1 MSGNKTNK
9 NYKSRNHSKF
19 ILTYHIIFV
28 CKYRKK
34 LLIRYGEDIKQTMYN
49 ISKRYD
55 FTIKEMEVDKDHIHM
70 MVESIPKIS
79 PLQIVRV
86 LKQQSTIQMW
96 RKYSKKLKKHYWS
109 ENTFW
114 TDGYF
119 VSTIGEVSSNT
130 LKHYIRNQGLNSIT
144 SSILQLR
151 NLHMLSIVPNDTYS
165 FFDILARVAALK
177 PTDFLNWVFVISL
190 SNNNLNNGL

>member
-1 MSGNKTNK
+1 MKKNKLNK
-9 NYKSRNHSKF
+9 NYKSKNHSKF
-19 ILTYHIIFV
+19 ILTYHIIFT

-34 LLIRYGEDIKQTMYN
+34 LLIKYGEDVKQIMYD

-55 FTIKEMEVDKDHIHM
+55 FDIKEMEVDKDHIHM
-70 MVESIPKIS
+70 MISSVPKIS

-96 RKYSKKLKKHYWS
+96 RRYASELKKQYWK

-119 VSTIGEVSSNT
+119 CSTIGEVSSKT
-130 LKHYIRNQGLNSIT
+130 LKHYIQNQG
-144 SSILQLR
+144 
-151 NLHMLSIVPNDTYS
+151 
-165 FFDILARVAALK
+165 
-177 PTDFLNWVFVISL
+177 
-190 SNNNLNNGL
+190 

>member
-1 MSGNKTNK
+1 MKKNKLNK
-9 NYKSRNHSKF
+9 NYKSKNHSKF

-34 LLIRYGEDIKQTMYN
+34 LLIKYGEDVKQIMYD

-55 FTIKEMEVDKDHIHM
+55 FDIKEMEVDKDHIHM
-70 MVESIPKIS
+70 MISSVPKIS

-96 RKYSKKLKKHYWS
+96 RRYASELKKQYWK

-114 TDGYF
+114 ADGYF
-119 VSTIGEVSSNT
+119 CSTIGEVSSKT
-130 LKHYIRNQGLNSIT
+130 LKHYIQNQG
-144 SSILQLR
+144 
-151 NLHMLSIVPNDTYS
+151 
-165 FFDILARVAALK
+165 
-177 PTDFLNWVFVISL
+177 
-190 SNNNLNNGL
+190 

>member
-1 MSGNKTNK
+1 MKKNKLNN
-9 NYKSRNHSKF
+9 NYKSKNHSKF

-34 LLIRYGEDIKQTMYN
+34 LLINYGEDVKQIMYD

-55 FTIKEMEVDKDHIHM
+55 FDIKEMEVDKDHIHM
-70 MVESIPKIS
+70 MISSVPKIS

-96 RKYSKKLKKHYWS
+96 RRYASELNKQYWA

-119 VSTIGEVSSNT
+119 CSTIGEVSSET
-130 LKHYIRNQGLNSIT
+130 LKHYIQNQG
-144 SSILQLR
+144 
-151 NLHMLSIVPNDTYS
+151 
-165 FFDILARVAALK
+165 
-177 PTDFLNWVFVISL
+177 
-190 SNNNLNNGL
+190 

>member
-70 MVESIPKIS
+70 MVESMPKIS

-96 RKYSKKLKKHYWS
+96 RKYSKKLKKHY
-109 ENTFW
+109 
-114 TDGYF
+114 
-119 VSTIGEVSSNT
+119 
-130 LKHYIRNQGLNSIT
+130 
-144 SSILQLR
+144 
-151 NLHMLSIVPNDTYS
+151 
-165 FFDILARVAALK
+165 
-177 PTDFLNWVFVISL
+177 
-190 SNNNLNNGL
+190 

>member
-1 MSGNKTNK
+1 MRKNKPNK
-9 NYKSRNHSKF
+9 NYKSKNHSKF
-19 ILTYHIIFV
+19 ILTYHIIFT

-34 LLIRYGEDIKQTMYN
+34 LLIKYGEDVKQIMYD

-55 FTIKEMEVDKDHIHM
+55 FDIKEMEVDKNHIHM
-70 MVESIPKIS
+70 MISSVPKIS

-96 RKYSKKLKKHYWS
+96 RRYASELKKQYWK

-119 VSTIGEVSSNT
+119 CSTIGEVSSKT
-130 LKHYIRNQGLNSIT
+130 LKHYIQNQG
-144 SSILQLR
+144 
-151 NLHMLSIVPNDTYS
+151 
-165 FFDILARVAALK
+165 
-177 PTDFLNWVFVISL
+177 
-190 SNNNLNNGL
+190 

>member
-1 MSGNKTNK
+1 MKKNKLNK
-9 NYKSRNHSKF
+9 NYKSKNHSKF

-34 LLIRYGEDIKQTMYN
+34 LLIKYGEDVKQIMYD

-55 FTIKEMEVDKDHIHM
+55 FDIKEMEVDKDHIHM
-70 MVESIPKIS
+70 MISSVPKIS

-86 LKQQSTIQMW
+86 LKQQSTIEIWKMY
-96 RKYSKKLKKHYWS
+96 RNELKKQYWI

-119 VSTIGEVSSNT
+119 CSTIGEVSSET
-130 LKHYIRNQGLNSIT
+130 LKHYIQNQG
-144 SSILQLR
+144 
-151 NLHMLSIVPNDTYS
+151 
-165 FFDILARVAALK
+165 
-177 PTDFLNWVFVISL
+177 
-190 SNNNLNNGL
+190 

>member
-1 MSGNKTNK
+1 MKKNKLNN
-9 NYKSRNHSKF
+9 NYKSKNHSKF

-34 LLIRYGEDIKQTMYN
+34 LLINYREDVKQIMYD

-55 FTIKEMEVDKDHIHM
+55 SDIKEMEVDKDHIHM
-70 MVESIPKIS
+70 MISSVPKIS

-86 LKQQSTIQMW
+86 LKQQSTIQIW
-96 RKYSKKLKKHYWS
+96 RRYASELKKQYWK

-119 VSTIGEVSSNT
+119 CSTIGEVSSKT
-130 LKHYIRNQGLNSIT
+130 LKHYIQNQG
-144 SSILQLR
+144 
-151 NLHMLSIVPNDTYS
+151 
-165 FFDILARVAALK
+165 
-177 PTDFLNWVFVISL
+177 
-190 SNNNLNNGL
+190 

>member
-1 MSGNKTNK
+1 MRKNKPNK
-9 NYKSRNHSKF
+9 NYKSKNHSKF
-19 ILTYHIIFV
+19 ILTYHIIFT

-34 LLIRYGEDIKQTMYN
+34 LLIKYGEDVKQIMYD

-55 FTIKEMEVDKDHIHM
+55 FDIKEMEVDKDHIHM
-70 MVESIPKIS
+70 MISSAPKIS

-96 RKYSKKLKKHYWS
+96 RRYASELKKQYWK

-119 VSTIGEVSSNT
+119 CSTIGEVSSKT
-130 LKHYIRNQGLNSIT
+130 LKHYIQNQG
-144 SSILQLR
+144 
-151 NLHMLSIVPNDTYS
+151 
-165 FFDILARVAALK
+165 
-177 PTDFLNWVFVISL
+177 
-190 SNNNLNNGL
+190 